1 MRLQGLLGQA
11 PQSPVNGNMAAG
23 PSEQLPD
30 DASDQSDGD
39 IDAYLCALAA
49 AAAERTRPTGRDGC
63 HRSAKGESSDPVP
76 TAGPRAEAVIEGT
89 PLVGRS
95 GCHLADEEGGGTRAL
110 LIQDQQGRCSPTGP
124 KEEDGGALLQDQKVR
139 CSPTGPK
146 LGVSSSGTGQLS
158 SGAAGTLPGSHGKAG
173 SSEAATAAGGGSS
186 INVASSDVLGGFMVL
201 SPADSSCYR

>member
-76 TAGPRAEAVIEGT
+76 TAGPRAEAVMEGT
-89 PLVGRS
+89 PPVGRS
-95 GCHLADEEGGGTRAL
+95 GCHLADEEGGGTRTL
-110 LIQDQQGRCSPTGP
+110 LI
-124 KEEDGGALLQDQKVR
+124 QDQKVR